1 MKEFSLSKKVIL
13 ISGASGLIGTEISDA
28 LASAGAKIALLDK
41 SPLRKLINIE
51 TKLKKKYKT
60 NVKSFSCDIRDELII
75 KNCIKEIIGHF
86 GKIDVLINLAA
97 LDAKLN
103 KNRNKLNNLSFHNFP
118 LKIWN
123 NSIDT
128 NITGSF
134 KITKFVLCEMLKKK
148 SGNIINVAST
158 YSLVAPNHDLYKFK
172 SKQSFYKPVDYVA
185 SKSMIP
191 NFTRYIATLY
201 GKKGIRANTIV
212 PHGVIENASKS
223 FKKNFHKLSPIG
235 RTCDKK
241 ELRGPF
247 IFFSSDAS
255 SYMNGSLFVI
265 DGGWTAW

>member
-103 KNRNKLNNLSFHNFP
+103 KNRNKLNIRF
-118 LKIWN
+118 
-123 NSIDT
+123 
-128 NITGSF
+128 
-134 KITKFVLCEMLKKK
+134 
-148 SGNIINVAST
+148 IINVPT
-158 YSLVAPNHDLYKFK
+158 
-172 SKQSFYKPVDYVA
+172 
-185 SKSMIP
+185 
-191 NFTRYIATLY
+191 
-201 GKKGIRANTIV
+201 
-212 PHGVIENASKS
+212 E
-223 FKKNFHKLSPIG
+223 
-235 RTCDKK
+235 
-241 ELRGPF
+241 
-247 IFFSSDAS
+247 
-255 SYMNGSLFVI
+255 
-265 DGGWTAW
+265 

>member
-28 LASAGAKIALLDK
+28 LAYAGAKIVLLDK
-41 SPLRKLINIE
+41 SPLRKIINIE
-51 TKLKKKYKT
+51 KKLKKKYGA
-60 NVKSFSCDIRDELII
+60 NVKSISCNICDETITKNYINKII
-75 KNCIKEIIGHF
+75 NHF

-103 KNRNKLNNLSFHNFP
+103 KNKKKLNNISFHNLP
-118 LKIWN
+118 LKTWS

-128 NITGSF
+128 NVTGTF
-134 KITKFVLCEMLKKK
+134 IITKLVLNEMLKKK

-201 GKKGIRANTIV
+201 GKRGIRANTIV
-212 PHGVIENASKS
+212 PHGVIKNASKS

-247 IFFSSDAS
+247 IFLSSDAS

>member
-134 KITKFVLCEMLKKK
+134 IITKFVLSEMLKKK

-247 IFFSSDAS
+247 IILSSDAS

>member
-28 LASAGAKIALLDK
+28 LASAGAKIVLLDK

-97 LDAKLN
+97 LDAKLD

-123 NSIDT
+123 SSIDT

-134 KITKFVLCEMLKKK
+134 IITKFVLSEMLKKK

-247 IFFSSDAS
+247 IFLSSDAS